1 VWLKEEGACI
11 VNMKPGPQKENKTK
25 KSEIC
30 LHVFTKMY
38 LQADSSNTVYNS
50 PKHNKDQQKW
60 FRDGGV

>member
-11 VNMKPGPQKENKTK
+11 VRMERGPKNKTK
-25 KSEIC
+25 QKKSETC

-38 LQADSSNTVYNS
+38 LQADSYNTVYNS
-50 PKHNKDQQKW
+50 PKLNKDQEKW